1 MQKLF
6 RILLIGFTFVALN
19 VGTVAAQTGMTQPP
33 VTDGMPL
40 IYVGQDQ
47 KALQRFNSLSDD
59 PSDADHMPNGQP
71 CLRRQLPSDN
81 AAPAQ
86 VETDPETINRP
97 HLRLPSKRDIGRSRP

>member
-1 MQKLF
+1 MQKLL

-47 KALQRFNSLSDD
+47 KALQRFNPLSDD

-71 CLRRQLPSDN
+71 CLRRQPKSKLTTKPLTDHTLDYQAN
-81 AAPAQ
+81 A
-86 VETDPETINRP
+86 T
-97 HLRLPSKRDIGRSRP
+97 